1 VSRTGCLPRGCRFWR
16 SFSKRDMRGYLL
28 LALLPELL
36 SEIGPCVCVPFV
48 PTRPTPASAR
58 GLADLDSASAC
69 SPTVVDSGVSQ
80 TSSLAFGRLTILIS
94 ARDFCVS
101 AAVRGPTGIDSILLR
116 ACSAAVSGPPG
127 IDSILLRDCSPVVR
141 FVLAGDIEQTA
152 SLAFGR
158 SKPPIPPAPFSLP
171 RGLALV
177 SAWVACQVVV
187 CCARVPV
194 VASSIVVV
202 ATRPSLAVSPPLL
215 PVPGSSLSGR
225 ASGTVPAWQRC
236 AALACRHQQTGSP
249 IPAEPEAS
257 VAVHVPA
264 GRHPYQGAA
273 WAEVLAGFG
282 VATLAALLGSR
293 VATRPSGGNSVLRSA
308 PYGASSVWVA

>member
-36 SEIGPCVCVPFV
+36 SEVGPCVCVPFV

-58 GLADLDSASAC
+58 GLADIDSASAC
-69 SPTVVDSGVSQ
+69 GPTLVDSGVSQ
-80 TSSLAFGRLTILIS
+80 TPSLAFGRLTILIS
-94 ARDFCVS
+94 ARDFCV
-101 AAVRGPTGIDSILLR
+101 
-116 ACSAAVSGPPG
+116 SAAVSGPPG

-158 SKPPIPPAPFSLP
+158 SKPPIPPAPFSLS

-202 ATRPSLAVSPPLL
+202 ATRPTLAVPPPLL
-215 PVPGSSLSGR
+215 PVPGTSLSGR
-225 ASGTVPAWQRC
+225 VSGIVPARLQRC